1 MSKLSKDQS
10 TISVVIS
17 AYNEEEQISACLSSV
32 SWADEIIVVDNES
45 SDSTA
50 AMAKKLGAAVFR
62 RKNFP
67 MLNINKNFG
76 FTRATG
82 KWILNLDAD
91 ERVSEEL
98 KKEIQKVVS
107 NQLSVISYHAY
118 ELPRK
123 NIIFGKWIR
132 HTGWWPDY
140 QMRLFRRGKGRF
152 PEQHV
157 HEKIVVEG
165 TVGQLQNPI
174 IHENYKTVSQFI
186 EKMNKYTDNEAEQL
200 VLKGYTYEPRDII
213 RFPKDEFLRRF
224 FAQEGFRD
232 EYHGLSLSFLMSFY
246 HLVILLK
253 LWEKKGFTEHR
264 LAEINADKELMTAFL
279 EFQHW
284 ARKTSTRK
292 NNLTKYIRSLLIKI
306 LYKL

>member
-1 MSKLSKDQS
+1 MNNKN
-10 TISVVIS
+10 TVSVVIS
-17 AYNEEEQISACLSSV
+17 AYNEEERIKECLTSV
-32 SWADEIIVVDNES
+32 GWADEIIVVDNES
-45 SDSTA
+45 TDKTA
-50 AMAKKLGAAVFR
+50 AIAKKSGAAVYR
-62 RKNFP
+62 RKNLP

-76 FTRATG
+76 FTKATG
-82 KWILNLDAD
+82 DWILNLDAD
-91 ERVSEEL
+91 EQVSDEL
-98 KKEIQKVVS
+98 QKEILKQVQDDNMS
-107 NQLSVISYHAY
+107 GFEI
-118 ELPRK
+118 PRK
-123 NIIFGKWIR
+123 NIIYGKWIR

-157 HEKIVVEG
+157 HEKIAVEG
-165 TVGQLQNPI
+165 SVGQLQNPI

-200 VLKGYTYEPRDII
+200 ILKGYDYAPRDII

-232 EYHGLSLSFLMSFY
+232 EYHGLSLSLLMSCY

-253 LWEKKGFTEHR
+253 LWEKKGFSEHK
-264 LAEINADKELMTAFL
+264 LGEMNPDKELMTAL
-279 EFQHW
+279 MEFQHW
-284 ARKTSTRK
+284 AQKTSFRK
-292 NNLTKYIRSLLIKI
+292 NTVTKYIRSLLIKI